1 MVNNIGGKVKLSRYA
16 YKSTLKM
23 PLNGINLL
31 IPPPS
36 QTFTMTNNGSSL
48 VQSATI
54 QPQQPQQQTQ
64 QQQQQF
70 CLRWTNYHS
79 NLSTVFDQLYQ
90 AESFADVTLISEGR
104 SIRAHKMVLAAS
116 SPYFQTIFNE
126 TPCKHPVVIIKD
138 VRYEELKALV
148 DFMYRGEINVAQEH
162 IRPLLKLAEMFQIRG
177 LTEVSHEEEVLETSQ
192 NGGVPVEQFTIYAAF
207 ANEEITPQDLK
218 SIDPNAK
225 KRSSKERE
233 LSSRK
238 QTLEALDVPVEW
250 PPEDPVNVRIKPPR
264 KRKSQPEVVDE
275 NAINNFEPNNA
286 FQNMPSSV
294 VEQPTVMVPPP
305 PPAALIPAIKFEVA
319 TPMSSF
325 QQQQQPLP
333 TEEDTT
339 EDTKMSFLD
348 ATNEDIPSGH
358 SPDPWNT
365 ESSRHSN
372 HSSSANTTTTTA
384 PTAKHQ
390 KAAPAWNW
398 SQLQEAIA
406 AVVTQRLRFTQASA
420 KYNIPKGTLYDNIL
434 GKSHRMAVLQELP
447 LNPAEEAAVLDFC
460 CDTSISPYN
469 KRTKKSLRSILEF
482 LARFETF
489 RAREDKFSF
498 GGKGGFRWW
507 WAFCRKHSIV
517 SLYFE
522 GMAEDD
528 KEHLVPSRF
537 AAKKSRKS
545 GGVSMTAATV
555 ASLAVK

>member
-1 MVNNIGGKVKLSRYA
+1 
-16 YKSTLKM
+16 M

-31 IPPPS
+31 IPS
-36 QTFTMTNNGSSL
+36 QTFTMTNANADSIL
-48 VQSATI
+48 PSAVTTATTI
-54 QPQQPQQQTQ
+54 QTPQQPI
-64 QQQQQF
+64 QQQQF

-104 SIRAHKMVLAAS
+104 PIRAHKMVLAAS

-138 VRYEELKALV
+138 VRFEELKALV

-177 LTEVSHEEEVLETSQ
+177 LTEVSHEEEALETTTQ

-207 ANEEITPQDLK
+207 SNEETAP
-218 SIDPNAK
+218 AGK

-233 LSSRK
+233 LSRK
-238 QTLEALDVPVEW
+238 QTLETVDVPVEW
-250 PPEDPVNVRIKPPR
+250 PPEEAAAALPFRIKPPR
-264 KRKSQPEVVDE
+264 KRKSQAEVDE

-294 VEQPTVMVPPP
+294 VVPTVMVQ
-305 PPAALIPAIKFEVA
+305 PPAPSPVKLEVA
-319 TPMSSF
+319 TSF
-325 QQQQQPLP
+325 QQAPP
-333 TEEDTT
+333 AEDTN
-339 EDTKMSFLD
+339 DTKMSFLD
-348 ATNEDIPSGH
+348 STNEDISAAD
-358 SPDPWNT
+358 SPDPWT
-365 ESSRHSN
+365 AS
-372 HSSSANTTTTTA
+372 TTTTTESVRHHSNA
-384 PTAKHQ
+384 SAKQQ
-390 KAAPAWNW
+390 KAPAWNW

-447 LNPAEEAAVLDFC
+447 LEPAEEAAVLDFC

-469 KRTKKSLRSILEF
+469 KRTKKSLKSILEF

-489 RAREDKFSF
+489 RAKEDKFGF
-498 GGKGGFRWW
+498 GSKGGFRWW

-528 KEHLVPSRF
+528 KGHLVRYAS
-537 AAKKSRKS
+537 ASKKSRKS
-545 GGVSMTAATV
+545 GVEVGVAAAAAGLTV
-555 ASLAVK
+555 K

>member
-1 MVNNIGGKVKLSRYA
+1 
-16 YKSTLKM
+16 M

-31 IPPPS
+31 IPP
-36 QTFTMTNNGSSL
+36 QTFTMTNANASSI
-48 VQSATI
+48 VQAASTTTNH
-54 QPQQPQQQTQ
+54 QPPQPL
-64 QQQQQF
+64 QQQQF

-104 SIRAHKMVLAAS
+104 PIRAHKMVLAAS

-177 LTEVSHEEEVLETSQ
+177 LTEVTHEEEALETTH
-192 NGGVPVEQFTIYAAF
+192 NGVPVEQFTIYTAF
-207 ANEEITPQDLK
+207 SNEEPAQTK
-218 SIDPNAK
+218 SEGDPTAK

-233 LSSRK
+233 LSRK
-238 QTLEALDVPVEW
+238 QTLETLDVPVEW
-250 PPEDPVNVRIKPPR
+250 PSEEAVRIKPPR
-264 KRKSQPEVVDE
+264 KRKSQPEAEVDD

-294 VEQPTVMVPPP
+294 AALATVMVQ
-305 PPAALIPAIKFEVA
+305 PPAPSPAQSVKLEVA
-319 TPMSSF
+319 TSF
-325 QQQQQPLP
+325 HNIQQQQLAPP
-333 TEEDTT
+333 AEDS
-339 EDTKMSFLD
+339 DTKMSFLD
-348 ATNEDIPSGH
+348 STNEDISAAN
-358 SPDPWNT
+358 SPDPWT
-365 ESSRHSN
+365 TTTATTTTTTTTTDSSRHSS
-372 HSSSANTTTTTA
+372 HASS
-384 PTAKHQ
+384 KQQ
-390 KAAPAWNW
+390 KAPAWNW

-447 LNPAEEAAVLDFC
+447 LNAAEEAAVLDFC

-469 KRTKKSLRSILEF
+469 KRTKKSLKSILEF
-482 LARFETF
+482 LARFDTF
-489 RAREDKFSF
+489 RAKEDKFGF
-498 GGKGGFRWW
+498 GSKGGFRWW

-528 KEHLVPSRF
+528 KAHLVRYA
-537 AAKKSRKS
+537 AAKKNRKS
-545 GGVSMTAATV
+545 GGVDVGVGAVATG
-555 ASLAVK
+555 LAVK